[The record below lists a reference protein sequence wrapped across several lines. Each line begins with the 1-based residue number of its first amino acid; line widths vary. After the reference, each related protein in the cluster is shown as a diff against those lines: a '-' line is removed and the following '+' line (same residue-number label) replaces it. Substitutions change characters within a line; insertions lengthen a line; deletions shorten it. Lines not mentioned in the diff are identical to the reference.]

1 MGMGT
6 TPADF
11 PREAQSAT
19 WPDGDVATDATAAAT
34 WPSVLDRLI
43 PLGLGSTW
51 QTAGWIT
58 CLVVALGLRFSRLD
72 AWALD
77 ASEATHAYNA
87 WTLFR
92 GQPSVTGEAV
102 PGVGSLMLL
111 LEGLAFFLFGST
123 DVVARIV
130 PALIGLVLVAMPLA
144 LRRWLGG
151 PAALGIAALM
161 AISPT
166 FVYFSRV
173 VSPEIVV
180 ATLAMAAVVCL
191 ARLGTNDR
199 LESASAQSV
208 ALGVTAGAA
217 FATSPSAIS
226 VAITLVI
233 GVSLAAFADAEGT
246 MAQAL
251 RRLRGRAALL
261 LIVTAVVTA
270 VLCCTRFL
278 SHPTGIAGLGETFRA
293 WWQLLTV
300 DGGQPVQLYLLAL
313 LIYEPIAV
321 LFTIIT
327 PARLRQTSRDAVVLL
342 AGWLV
347 AAFALWSFSAGRQ
360 PEHAV
365 HVTLPLVML
374 AGIGLG
380 NLCHAINW
388 DDVRH
393 GRSGLQ
399 ALAMLGV
406 VVGLGAVLVLLARTT
421 TMPGGTSLALPP
433 VAVLCLVVIPL
444 AYLIWRLSAEV
455 DPPGTG
461 YQTTVEMV
469 LLVLA
474 LLLGAFGLRS
484 ATQLALYRADTGTE
498 LLAQR
503 TAADGTLA
511 GVDGLLRLARDVGV
525 SNGSVRDPTGS
536 HGLDIAL
543 QSDVAWPFVWYFREF
558 PDLTVLAP
566 GAETPFDA
574 QVVIAKNRDELTNA
588 GYAARDQG
596 WLNNVPPQYLQPDM
610 RNIFLAVINPAN
622 WLETWRYLLY
632 RDGITPPPPEMV
644 AVGLGPDLAQRLA
657 LQTGPYDLDDRPGP
671 GTEPG
676 QFKDPIGVAVGP
688 DGVIAVVDS
697 GNARVERFSPDGDFL
712 DVWGSSGDDRGVSF
726 ARTANGLGPTG
737 ITIGADGQTWV
748 ADTWGHR
755 VVALD
760 ASGAIVQTIGG
771 ETVDLQDDPARVDEA
786 GGRFFGPRAIAVGND
801 AIYVVD
807 TGNERVQRFR
817 PDGTFVDAWGGYGTT
832 PDRLIEPV
840 GIAIGPGGN
849 VYVADSGNARISIFT
864 PDGNPVAQWPV
875 ADWPAPN
882 PGGLPPAFQP
892 YLTFDAAGN
901 LYASASNAG
910 QVLVIDR
917 DGQVTTRV
925 TEAGGE
931 QFAQPVGVT
940 VARDGDV
947 YVSDVGKDA
956 VLSFRLP
963 PVVSAPGIAS
973 PVAGSP
979 TEP

>member
-1 MGMGT
+1 MEMET
-6 TPADF
+6 TADLP
-11 PREAQSAT
+11 PREAQSVT
-19 WPDGDVATDATAAAT
+19 WPDAGAAAEASVAAS

-51 QTAGWIT
+51 QTVGWII
-58 CLVVALGLRFSRLD
+58 CLLIALGLRFGRLD

-77 ASEATHAYNA
+77 AGEATQAYNA

-102 PGVGSLMLL
+102 PNVGALMQL

-130 PALIGLVLVAMPLA
+130 PALIGLILVALPLA

-151 PAALGIAALM
+151 PAALGIAALIT
-161 AISPT
+161 ISPT
-166 FVYFSRV
+166 LAYFSRV

-180 ATLAMAAVVCL
+180 AALAMATIICL
-191 ARLGTNDR
+191 AHLGTSDPQDNAR
-199 LESASAQSV
+199 GTAV
-208 ALGVTAGAA
+208 ALGIMTGAA
-217 FATSPSAIS
+217 YAASPSAIS

-233 GVSLAAFADAEGT
+233 GVSLAAFADADGT
-246 MAQAL
+246 MVRAL
-251 RRLRGRAALL
+251 RRLRGRSSLFFIIA
-261 LIVTAVVTA
+261 AVVTA
-270 VLCCTRFL
+270 VLCFTRFL
-278 SHPTGIAGLGETFRA
+278 SAPASITGTGETVRA

-300 DGGQPVQLYLLAL
+300 DGGQPVQLFLLAL

-321 LFTIIT
+321 LFAIAT
-327 PARLRQTSRDAVVLL
+327 PPRLRQTPRDAIVLL
-342 AGWLV
+342 AGWFV
-347 AAFALWSFSAGRQ
+347 AALALWSFSAGRQ

-365 HVTLPLVML
+365 HVALPLVML

-380 NLCHAINW
+380 NLWHAIDW
-388 DDVRH
+388 DEVWH
-393 GRSGLQ
+393 GRSGVQ

-421 TMPGGTSLALPP
+421 TTEGGVNLALPP
-433 VAVLCLVVIPL
+433 VAVLCLVVVPL
-444 AYLIWRLSAEV
+444 AYLVWRLSTEV
-455 DPPGTG
+455 DTPETG
-461 YQTTVEMV
+461 QQTTLQMA
-469 LLVLA
+469 LLVIA

-503 TAADGTLA
+503 TAAAGTLA

-543 QSDVAWPFVWYFREF
+543 QHDVAWPFVWYFREF

-566 GAETPFDA
+566 GAETPVDA
-574 QVVIAKNRDELTNA
+574 QVVIARNRDELTNA
-588 GYAARDQG
+588 GYAVRDQG
-596 WLNNVPPQYLQPDM
+596 WLNAVPAQYLQPDM
-610 RNIFLAVINPAN
+610 GKILSSVINPGH
-622 WLETWRYLLY
+622 WLQTWRYLLY

-644 AVGLGPDLAQRLA
+644 AVGLGPELAQRLA
-657 LQTGPYDLDDRPGP
+657 LQTGPFDLSDRPGP

-688 DGVIAVVDS
+688 DGSIAVVDS
-697 GNARVERFSPDGDFL
+697 GNARVERFDAAGDFL
-712 DVWGSSGDDRGVSF
+712 GVWGGSGDDRGVTF

-737 ITIGADGQTWV
+737 ITISADGRTWV

-755 VVALD
+755 VVAID

-771 ETVDLQDDPARVDEA
+771 ETVDLEDDPARVDEA
-786 GGRFFGPRAIAVGND
+786 GGRFFGPRDIAVTND

-817 PDGTFVDAWGGYGTT
+817 PDGTFVDAWGGYGNT

-840 GIAIGPGGN
+840 GIAIGPDGN
-849 VYVADSGNARISIFT
+849 VYVADSGNARISVFT
-864 PDGNPVAQWPV
+864 PDGQPVAQWPV
-875 ADWPAPN
+875 AEWPAPN

-892 YLTFDAAGN
+892 YLAFDAAGN
-901 LYASASNAG
+901 LYATASNAG
-910 QVLVIDR
+910 QVLVFDR
-917 DGQVTTRV
+917 AGKLTTHV

-931 QFAQPVGVT
+931 QLSQPVGVA
-940 VARDGDV
+940 VAPDGEV

-956 VLSFRLP
+956 VLSFRP
-963 PVVSAPGIAS
+963 APVVSTGRPGS
-973 PVAGSP
+973 PTAGSP
-979 TEP
+979 TGP

>member
-1 MGMGT
+1 M
-6 TPADF
+6 
-11 PREAQSAT
+11 
-19 WPDGDVATDATAAAT
+19 
-34 WPSVLDRLI
+34 
-43 PLGLGSTW
+43 
-51 QTAGWIT
+51 
-58 CLVVALGLRFSRLD
+58 RFGRLD
-72 AWALD
+72 SWALD
-77 ASEATHAYNA
+77 AGEATHAYNA

-102 PGVGSLMLL
+102 PNVGALLIL

-130 PALIGLVLVAMPLA
+130 PALIGLVLVATPLA

-166 FVYFSRV
+166 LVYFSRV

-180 ATLAMAAVVCL
+180 ATLAMAAIVCL
-191 ARLGTNDR
+191 VHLGTIGPLDDAR
-199 LESASAQSV
+199 GPAV
-208 ALGVTAGAA
+208 ALGIVTGAA
-217 FATSPSAIS
+217 YATSPSAIS

-233 GVSLAAFADAEGT
+233 GLSLAAFADAEGM
-246 MAQAL
+246 MARAL
-251 RRLRGRAALL
+251 RRLRGRASLL
-261 LIVTAVVTA
+261 LIVAAVATA
-270 VLCCTRFL
+270 VLCFTRFL
-278 SHPTGIAGLGETFRA
+278 SAPTGIAGAGETIRA

-321 LFTIIT
+321 LFAIIT
-327 PARLRQTSRDAVVLL
+327 PARLRQTPRDAVVLL
-342 AGWLV
+342 AGWFV
-347 AAFALWSFSAGRQ
+347 AALALWSFSAGRQ

-380 NLCHAINW
+380 NLWHAIDW
-388 DDVRH
+388 DEVWH
-393 GRSGLQ
+393 GRSGVQ

-406 VVGLGAVLVLLARTT
+406 VVGLGAVLVLMARSTSAA
-421 TMPGGTSLALPP
+421 GGANLALPP
-433 VAVLCLVVIPL
+433 VAVLCLVVVPL
-444 AYLIWRLSAEV
+444 AYLIWRLSTEV
-455 DPPGTG
+455 DTPGTG
-461 YQTTVEMV
+461 LQTTQQMV

-536 HGLDIAL
+536 HGLNIAL
-543 QSDVAWPFVWYFREF
+543 QPGVAWPFVWYFREF

-566 GAETPFDA
+566 GAEIPVDA
-574 QVVIAKNRDELTNA
+574 QVVIARTRDELTNA

-596 WLNNVPPQYLQPDM
+596 WLNSVPAQYLQPDM
-610 RNIFLAVINPAN
+610 GKIVLSLINPAH

-644 AVGLGPDLAQRLA
+644 AVGLAPELAQRLA
-657 LQTGPYDLDDRPGP
+657 LQTGPYDLSDRPGP

-697 GNARVERFSPDGDFL
+697 GNARVERFDAAGDFL
-712 DVWGSSGDDRGVSF
+712 GVWGGSGDDRGVTF
-726 ARTANGLGPTG
+726 TRTANGLGPTG
-737 ITIGADGQTWV
+737 ITIDAEGRTWV

-755 VVALD
+755 VIAID
-760 ASGAIVQTIGG
+760 ATGAIVQTIGG
-771 ETVDLQDDPARVDEA
+771 ETVDLEDNPARVDEA
-786 GGRFFGPRAIAVGND
+786 GGRFFGPRDIAVTD
-801 AIYVVD
+801 DSIYVVD
-807 TGNERVQRFR
+807 TGNERVQRFS

-840 GIAIGPGGN
+840 GIAIGPDGN

-864 PDGNPVAQWPV
+864 PDGTPVAQWPV
-875 ADWPAPN
+875 AEWPAPT

-892 YLTFDAAGN
+892 YLAFDAAGN
-901 LYASASNAG
+901 LYATASNAG
-910 QVLVIDR
+910 QVLVLDR
-917 DGQVTTRV
+917 EGKVTTHV

-931 QFAQPVGVT
+931 QLSQPVGLAIT
-940 VARDGDV
+940 PDGEV

-956 VLSFRLP
+956 VLNFRP
-963 PVVSAPGIAS
+963 EPVVNAEG
-973 PVAGSP
+973 AGSP
-979 TEP
+979 TGP